1 MPKRKRHP
9 GFFSC
14 PHCGARVRR
23 DAVVCRE
30 WGSAAETG
38 GRGEEPWGADGGYAA
53 GDDFDY
59 GEAAG
64 REFPDGAAGPPRR
77 PPWQWTVVVIA
88 LLLAIAMLM
97 FW

>member
-23 DAVVCRE
+23 DAVSCRE
-30 WGSAAETG
+30 CGSDAETG
-38 GRGEEPWGADGGYAA
+38 WSGEEPWDADGGYAED
-53 GDDFDY
+53 DDFDY
-59 GEAAG
+59 DEYVG
-64 REFPDGAAGPPRR
+64 REFPDDAGSPPRR
-77 PPWQWTVVVIA
+77 TPWQWTVVVIA
-88 LLLAIAMLM
+88 VLLAIAMLM